1 MFHISRLKKAA
12 NTAAEAVKLELS
24 RWMRQGFSS
33 KITVEDK
40 DYEISGIVGHHDY
53 APDGETEFKRESIL
67 CDIADTTQNA
77 QKWRFGPPTL
87 TWGLGGST
95 RAFSKNARG
104 EASRRQTFRG
114 SDVTGIHP
122 KTHVLVAST

>member
-53 APDGETEFKRESIL
+53 APDGDERI
-67 CDIADTTQNA
+67 
-77 QKWRFGPPTL
+77 
-87 TWGLGGST
+87 
-95 RAFSKNARG
+95 
-104 EASRRQTFRG
+104 
-114 SDVTGIHP
+114 
-122 KTHVLVAST
+122 